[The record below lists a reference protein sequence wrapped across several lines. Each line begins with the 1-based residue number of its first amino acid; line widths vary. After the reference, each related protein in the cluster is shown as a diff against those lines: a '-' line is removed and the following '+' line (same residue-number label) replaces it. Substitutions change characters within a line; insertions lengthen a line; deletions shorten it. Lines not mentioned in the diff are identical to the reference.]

1 MPEKE
6 GNVLHMTPEFS
17 RRGALLAGAASA
29 LLPLR
34 PAHAAF
40 PERAIT
46 LSVSFPPGGATD
58 ILARILAPPLSE
70 ALGRPV
76 VIENRGGAGA
86 NIGIGHVARAAG
98 DGYTLLVTSSAFV
111 VNPSLYSNPP
121 YDPFRDFAPISTLGA
136 SPNVLAVRPN
146 RGIAS
151 LQDLITQ
158 AKASPDKF
166 NYASPGIGTT
176 PHLAGELLKLR
187 AGFEMQHVPFSGAG
201 PATQA
206 ALAGTTQVISAAQG
220 SVMAQLRAGELR
232 AIVQTGATRAADL
245 PDVPTQEELGIKDA
259 NSETFLALFA
269 PAATPAPIQE
279 FLAREVVKV
288 LQRPDVQ
295 ERYRQA
301 GAPVVGGGPE
311 ELRARV
317 AREVPIWREVIQV
330 SKISVQ

>member
-1 MPEKE
+1 MSQKA
-6 GNVLHMTPEFS
+6 NFT
-17 RRGALLAGAASA
+17 RRSALLAGGGAA
-29 LLPLR
+29 LLPFR
-34 PAHAAF
+34 PAFAAY
-40 PERAIT
+40 PERAVT

-70 ALGRPV
+70 ALGKPV

-86 NIGIGHVARAAG
+86 NIGIGYVARAAG

-111 VNPSLYSNPP
+111 VNPSLYRNPP

-146 RGIAS
+146 SGIAS
-151 LQDLITQ
+151 LQDLIAQ

-220 SVMAQLRAGELR
+220 SVMAQLRSGELR
-232 AIVQTGATRAADL
+232 AIVQTGPTRAVDL

-269 PAATPAPIQE
+269 PAATPAPIQQL
-279 FLAREVVKV
+279 LAREVVKA
-288 LQRPDVQ
+288 LQRPEVQ
-295 ERYRQA
+295 QRYREA
-301 GAPVVGGGPE
+301 GAPVVGGGPD

>member
-1 MPEKE
+1 MMR
-6 GNVLHMTPEFS
+6 NIT
-17 RRGALLAGAASA
+17 RRVTLSLGATAL

-34 PAHAAF
+34 PALAAF

-46 LSVSFPPGGATD
+46 LVVSFPPGGATD

-86 NIGIGHVARAAG
+86 NIGIGYVARAPG

-111 VNPSLYSNPP
+111 VNPSLYRNPP

-146 RGIAS
+146 SGIAS
-151 LQDLITQ
+151 LQDLIAQ

-187 AGFEMQHVPFSGAG
+187 AGFDMQHVPFSGAG

-220 SVMAQLRAGELR
+220 SVMAQLRSGELR
-232 AIVQTGATRAADL
+232 AIVQTGPTRVADL
-245 PDVPTQEELGIKDA
+245 PDVPTQEEFGIKDA

-269 PAATPAPIQE
+269 PAATPAPIQQL
-279 FLAREVVKV
+279 LAREVVKA
-288 LQRPDVQ
+288 LQRPEVQ
-295 ERYRQA
+295 QRYREA

-330 SKISVQ
+330 SNISVQ

>member
-1 MPEKE
+1 
-6 GNVLHMTPEFS
+6 MTRKIT
-17 RRGALLAGAASA
+17 RRAAFLAGGAAALLAH
-29 LLPLR
+29 R
-34 PAHAAF
+34 PAHASF

-46 LSVSFPPGGATD
+46 LTVSFPPGGATD

-76 VIENRGGAGA
+76 VVENRGGAGA
-86 NIGIGHVARAAG
+86 NIGIGHVARAAP

-111 VNPSLYSNPP
+111 VNPSLYRNPP

-136 SPNVLAVRPN
+136 SPNVIAVRPN
-146 RGIAS
+146 SGIAS
-151 LQDLITQ
+151 LQDLIAQ
-158 AKASPDKF
+158 AKAAPDKF

-206 ALAGTTQVISAAQG
+206 ALASTTQVISAAQG
-220 SVMAQLRAGELR
+220 SIMAQLRSGELR
-232 AIVQTGATRAADL
+232 GLVQTGPTRAIDL
-245 PDVPTQEELGIKDA
+245 PDVPTQEELGIRDA

-269 PAATPAPIQE
+269 PAATPAPVLEI
-279 FLAREVVKV
+279 LSREVVKA

>member
-1 MPEKE
+1 
-6 GNVLHMTPEFS
+6 MTRKIT
-17 RRGALLAGAASA
+17 RRAAFLAGGAAALLAH
-29 LLPLR
+29 R
-34 PAHAAF
+34 PAHASF

-46 LSVSFPPGGATD
+46 LTVSFPPGGATD

-76 VIENRGGAGA
+76 VVENRGGAGA
-86 NIGIGHVARAAG
+86 NIGIGHVARATP

-111 VNPSLYSNPP
+111 VNPSLYRNPP

-136 SPNVLAVRPN
+136 SPNVIAVRPN
-146 RGIAS
+146 SGIAS
-151 LQDLITQ
+151 LQDLIAQ
-158 AKASPDKF
+158 AKAAPDKF

-220 SVMAQLRAGELR
+220 SIMAQLRSGELR
-232 AIVQTGATRAADL
+232 GLVQTGPTRAIDL
-245 PDVPTQEELGIKDA
+245 PDVPTQEELGIRDA

-269 PAATPAPIQE
+269 PAATPAPIQAL
-279 FLAREVVKV
+279 LAREVVKA
-288 LQRPDVQ
+288 LQRPEVQ
-295 ERYRQA
+295 QRYREA

>member
-1 MPEKE
+1 
-6 GNVLHMTPEFS
+6 
-17 RRGALLAGAASA
+17 
-29 LLPLR
+29 
-34 PAHAAF
+34 
-40 PERAIT
+40 
-46 LSVSFPPGGATD
+46 
-58 ILARILAPPLSE
+58 
-70 ALGRPV
+70 V

-86 NIGIGHVARAAG
+86 NIGIGYVARAAG

-111 VNPSLYSNPP
+111 VNPSLYRNPP

-146 RGIAS
+146 SGIAS
-151 LQDLITQ
+151 LQDLIAQ

-220 SVMAQLRAGELR
+220 SVMAQLRSGELR
-232 AIVQTGATRAADL
+232 AIVQTGPTRAVDL

-269 PAATPAPIQE
+269 PAATPAPIQQL
-279 FLAREVVKV
+279 LAREVVKA
-288 LQRPDVQ
+288 LQRPEVQ
-295 ERYRQA
+295 QRYREA
-301 GAPVVGGGPE
+301 GAPVVGGGPD

>member
-1 MPEKE
+1 
-6 GNVLHMTPEFS
+6 MTHNIT
-17 RRGALLAGAASA
+17 RRNALLVGGAAA
-29 LLPLR
+29 LLPFS
-34 PAHAAF
+34 PALAAF

-70 ALGRPV
+70 ALGKPV

-86 NIGIGHVARAAG
+86 NIGIGYVARAAA

-111 VNPSLYSNPP
+111 VNPSLYRSPP

-146 RGIAS
+146 SGIAS
-151 LQDLITQ
+151 LQDLIAQ

-206 ALAGTTQVISAAQG
+206 ALAGTTQAISAAQG
-220 SVMAQLRAGELR
+220 SIMAQLRSGELR
-232 AIVQTGATRAADL
+232 GLVQTGPTRAIDL
-245 PDVPTQEELGIKDA
+245 PDVPTQEELGIRDA

-279 FLAREVVKV
+279 LLAREVVKA

>member
-1 MPEKE
+1 
-6 GNVLHMTPEFS
+6 
-17 RRGALLAGAASA
+17 
-29 LLPLR
+29 
-34 PAHAAF
+34 
-40 PERAIT
+40 
-46 LSVSFPPGGATD
+46 
-58 ILARILAPPLSE
+58 
-70 ALGRPV
+70 
-76 VIENRGGAGA
+76 
-86 NIGIGHVARAAG
+86 
-98 DGYTLLVTSSAFV
+98 V
-111 VNPSLYSNPP
+111 VNPSLYRNPP

-146 RGIAS
+146 GGIAS

-220 SVMAQLRAGELR
+220 SVMAQLRSGELR
-232 AIVQTGATRAADL
+232 AIVQTGAKRAIDL

-259 NSETFLALFA
+259 NSDTFLALFA
-269 PAATPAPIQE
+269 PAATPAPIQAL
-279 FLAREVVKV
+279 LAREVVKA

-295 ERYRQA
+295 QRYREA

-317 AREVPIWREVIQV
+317 AREAPIWREVIQV

>member
-1 MPEKE
+1 MSKTLPI
-6 GNVLHMTPEFS
+6 S
-17 RRGALLAGAASA
+17 RRQLFVMSSATALLSGGAAQ
-29 LLPLR
+29 
-34 PAHAAF
+34 AAY
-40 PERAIT
+40 PERAVT

-58 ILARILAPPLSE
+58 ILARLLAPPLSE
-70 ALGRPV
+70 ALGKPV
-76 VIENRGGAGA
+76 VVENRGGAGA
-86 NIGIGHVARAAG
+86 NIGIGYVARAAA

-111 VNPSLYSNPP
+111 VNPSLYRNAP
-121 YDPFRDFAPISTLGA
+121 YDPFRDFTPICTLGA
-136 SPNVLAVRPN
+136 SPNVIAVKPN
-146 RGIAS
+146 SGIAS
-151 LQDLITQ
+151 LPDLIAQ
-158 AKASPDKF
+158 AKANPDKF

-206 ALAGTTQVISAAQG
+206 ALAGTVQVISAAQG
-220 SVMAQLRAGELR
+220 SIMAQLRSGEFR
-232 AIVQTGATRAADL
+232 ALVQTGAARNIDL
-245 PDVPTQEELGIKDA
+245 PDTPTQEELGIKDA

-269 PAATPAPIQE
+269 PAGTPAPVVE
-279 FLAREVVKV
+279 LLAREVVKV

-317 AREVPIWREVIQV
+317 AREVPIWREVIRA
-330 SKISVQ
+330 SKIAVE

>member
-1 MPEKE
+1 
-6 GNVLHMTPEFS
+6 MTQNIT
-17 RRGALLAGAASA
+17 RRAAFLVGGAAA
-29 LLPLR
+29 LPPLR
-34 PAHAAF
+34 PALAAF

-70 ALGRPV
+70 ALGKPV

-86 NIGIGHVARAAG
+86 NIGIGYVARAAG

-111 VNPSLYSNPP
+111 VNPSLYRSPP

-146 RGIAS
+146 SGIAS
-151 LQDLITQ
+151 LQDLIAQ

-220 SVMAQLRAGELR
+220 SVMGGGAGGVGGAGGGVLPQPRAVSRATTSARTGRRSRQPTALEPKSSRVTNGEASITAR
-232 AIVQTGATRAADL
+232 
-245 PDVPTQEELGIKDA
+245 
-259 NSETFLALFA
+259 
-269 PAATPAPIQE
+269 PAARSTQMFGPTSATC
-279 FLAREVVKV
+279 VTH
-288 LQRPDVQ
+288 QRPVAGLVTRTLAPQPKRQ
-295 ERYRQA
+295 ESA
-301 GAPVVGGGPE
+301 M
-311 ELRARV
+311 
-317 AREVPIWREVIQV
+317 
-330 SKISVQ
+330 

>member
-1 MPEKE
+1 
-6 GNVLHMTPEFS
+6 MTHNIT
-17 RRGALLAGAASA
+17 RRNALLVGGAAA
-29 LLPLR
+29 LLPLA
-34 PAHAAF
+34 PALAAF

-70 ALGRPV
+70 ALGKPV

-86 NIGIGHVARAAG
+86 NIGIGHVARAAA

-111 VNPSLYSNPP
+111 VNPSLYRSPP

-146 RGIAS
+146 SGIAS
-151 LQDLITQ
+151 LQDLIAQ

-206 ALAGTTQVISAAQG
+206 ALAGTTQAISAAQG
-220 SVMAQLRAGELR
+220 SIMAQLRSGELR
-232 AIVQTGATRAADL
+232 GLVQTGPTRAIDL
-245 PDVPTQEELGIKDA
+245 PDVPTQEELGIRDA

-279 FLAREVVKV
+279 LLAREVVKA

>member
-1 MPEKE
+1 
-6 GNVLHMTPEFS
+6 
-17 RRGALLAGAASA
+17 
-29 LLPLR
+29 
-34 PAHAAF
+34 
-40 PERAIT
+40 
-46 LSVSFPPGGATD
+46 
-58 ILARILAPPLSE
+58 
-70 ALGRPV
+70 
-76 VIENRGGAGA
+76 
-86 NIGIGHVARAAG
+86 
-98 DGYTLLVTSSAFV
+98 
-111 VNPSLYSNPP
+111 
-121 YDPFRDFAPISTLGA
+121 
-136 SPNVLAVRPN
+136 
-146 RGIAS
+146 
-151 LQDLITQ
+151 
-158 AKASPDKF
+158 
-166 NYASPGIGTT
+166 
-176 PHLAGELLKLR
+176 
-187 AGFEMQHVPFSGAG
+187 MQHVPFSGAG

-220 SVMAQLRAGELR
+220 SVMAQLRSGELR

-279 FLAREVVKV
+279 LLAREVVKV

>member
-1 MPEKE
+1 
-6 GNVLHMTPEFS
+6 MTHNIT
-17 RRGALLAGAASA
+17 RRNALLVGGAAA
-29 LLPLR
+29 LLPFS
-34 PAHAAF
+34 PALAAF

-70 ALGRPV
+70 ALGKPV

-86 NIGIGHVARAAG
+86 NIGIGHVARAAA

-111 VNPSLYSNPP
+111 VNPSLYRSPP

-146 RGIAS
+146 SGIAS
-151 LQDLITQ
+151 LQDLIAQ

-206 ALAGTTQVISAAQG
+206 ALAGTTQAISAAQG
-220 SVMAQLRAGELR
+220 SIMAQLRSGELR
-232 AIVQTGATRAADL
+232 GLVQTGPTRAIDL
-245 PDVPTQEELGIKDA
+245 PDVPTQEELGIRDA

-269 PAATPAPIQE
+269 PAATPAPIQAL
-279 FLAREVVKV
+279 LAREVVKA